1 MSRQALTLVFI
12 ISLALFSCQQKP
24 TASNPPTPVNLATV
38 KTAPV
43 LYYDNYPATTQA
55 LMQVDLHAQVQGYV
69 TGIYFTE
76 GTHVHK
82 GQKLY
87 SIDERLYQAAYD
99 QAAANVKVAEG
110 NQVQAQ
116 QDADRYQ
123 YLIQHNAVAKQTL
136 DHAVIALQNA
146 KNEVAAAQQALKT
159 AATNFTYST
168 ITAPFDGTIGF
179 SQEKLGNLLT
189 VGTTIL
195 NTISTDNPMA
205 VDFLI
210 NEAQLNHY
218 QDLQREKEHNVDSL
232 FTIALPN
239 HAIYSQLG
247 KISVIDRAVD
257 PQTGTI
263 RVRLVFPNDKQELR
277 AGMSCVVRVHNLET
291 TPQIVIPGKAIVEQM
306 GEYFVYVAKDTIIR
320 RAADSTGSKTA
331 DGAGKSGATDGA
343 GRNSD
348 GAPAPDSAAGKPHL
362 VAIQVKVETGQTI
375 GSNVL
380 IKSGLKSGD
389 RIVVDGVQALHEGSA
404 ITTENKQ
411 GPGAQGGRGR

>member
-1 MSRQALTLVFI
+1 MSRLALSLVFI
-12 ISLALFSCQQKP
+12 NSLALFSCQQKP
-24 TASNPPTPVNLATV
+24 PASNNSPTPVNLVTV
-38 KTAPV
+38 KTQPV
-43 LYYDNYPATTQA
+43 LYYDDYPATTQA
-55 LMQVDLHAQVQGYV
+55 LSQVDLHAQVQGYI

-76 GTHVHK
+76 GTHVFK

-87 SIDERLYQAAYD
+87 AIDERLYQAAYD

-159 AATNFTYST
+159 GETNLAYSM

-179 SQEKLGNLLT
+179 SQVKMGNL
-189 VGTTIL
+189 VNAGSTIL
-195 NTISTDNPMA
+195 NTVSTDNPMA

-210 NEAQLNHY
+210 NESQLAHY
-218 QDLQREKEHNVDSL
+218 EELQKQKQHQVDSL
-232 FTIALPN
+232 FTVVLPN
-239 HAIYSQLG
+239 HSAYSQLG

-263 RVRLVFPNDKQELR
+263 RIRLVFPNPTQDLR

-291 TPQIVIPGKAIVEQM
+291 DPQIIIPSKAIVEQM
-306 GEYFVYVAKDTIIR
+306 GEYFVYVAKKDT
-320 RAADSTGSKTA
+320 ALHA
-331 DGAGKSGATDGA
+331 
-343 GRNSD
+343 
-348 GAPAPDSAAGKPHL
+348 
-362 VAIQVKVETGQTI
+362 VQVKVETGQTI
-375 GSNVL
+375 GANIL
-380 IKSGLKSGD
+380 IKGGINSGD
-389 RIVVDGVQALHEGSA
+389 QIVVDGVQALHDGSP
-404 ITTENKQ
+404 ITTANKQ
-411 GPGAQGGRGR
+411 GPAQGGRGGR